1 MNSQV
6 ASVLTHPSM
15 VSGALFVTGR
25 QIGHYID
32 NGDVHRQRNVFERF
46 FAVTLV
52 DNGLPALVHW
62 MRAAERYEPGLF
74 IVIPTMTVA
83 SAILLD
89 LGRYTTA
96 AVLNKLVPENLKIQ
110 LGWLLRAIAPRDFH
124 WTLPSSSSSRI
135 TSFQ

>member
-6 ASVLTHPSM
+6 ASVLTHPSL

-32 NGDVHRQRNVFERF
+32 NGDVHRQRNVFQRF

-62 MRAAERYEPGLF
+62 VRAAQRFEPGLF
-74 IVIPTMTVA
+74 ILIPAMTVA

-89 LGRYTTA
+89 FSRNTTA
-96 AVLNKLVPENLKIQ
+96 SVLNKLVPENLKIQ
-110 LGWLLRAIAPRDFH
+110 LGWMLTAVAPRDFR
-124 WTLPSSSSSRI
+124 WTLPSSDRVRT
-135 TSFQ
+135 TSLQ